1 MNLWSCQKRLRVRL
15 FDLMHVDL
23 TELVLPV
30 DFGGRDARDGDDAP
44 DRAADAAFSPTRAR
58 ASALSQTRARAAASV
73 NKMSGELADP
83 LKRWPQIEQETWL
96 QRQLLA
102 EDAHHMDGAWA
113 SAPSEATILEHVLA
127 LQEQMRELQK
137 QLPRKP
143 ERAPEIR
150 GHLDPQTPALP
161 VALLRQLKV
170 LLDDGS
176 ITPEQFEIKREELL
190 ARSTGAAE
198 DRARNKRLSS
208 SHAENVQSTYSI
220 AIGALSSNGCPLVL
234 RVTTLAQLVL
244 ATLAQLVLGFGFAD
258 LAGQIALERAVPGAA
273 AAVSVY
279 EGLLVRVTNAL
290 ITSPSSQYIPS
301 TTDPILRALCSLA
314 CIFLFALILHRSTRV
329 LLVAVHPLELL
340 GCHLPWTSST
350 LAERGGFALAALVL
364 LGAWTVRAFL
374 VPIQLSLACAL
385 LLSSPSA
392 DAISIT
398 LTVVAASFVL
408 EADTYCF
415 RAFVH
420 ETPRRAFERS
430 PGLAAALFGARTPR
444 ALTFAS
450 LLVTLV
456 DLGIAILPYVM
467 TFSGRGE
474 DDFHRFF
481 GNSALSRGSVFGLV
495 YAYFAAFTAPSKGS
509 LVTQFVGVSTSEAA
523 HAWTW
528 SRRTVGHVACVLVM
542 ICTMVAAVS
551 LAIHVQRELDEAIGS
566 VPTRGRA
573 KNATS

>member
-1 MNLWSCQKRLRVRL
+1 
-15 FDLMHVDL
+15 MHVDL
-23 TELVLPV
+23 TQHFGVRGIPV
-30 DFGGRDARDGDDAP
+30 DFGGRDNDPLPVDAL
-44 DRAADAAFSPTRAR
+44 DEAADHRAADAALSLTRAR
-58 ASALSQTRARAAASV
+58 AAALSQTRARAAASV

-102 EDAHHMDGAWA
+102 ENAHHMDGAWT
-113 SAPSEATILEHVLA
+113 SAPSEATLLEHVLA

-143 ERAPEIR
+143 GQAPEVR

-176 ITPEQFEIKREELL
+176 ITPEQFELKREELL

-198 DRARNKRLSS
+198 DRARSKRLSS

-220 AIGALSSNGCPLVL
+220 AIGALSSDGCPLVV
-234 RVTTLAQLVL
+234 RVTTIAQLLL
-244 ATLAQLVLGFGFAD
+244 ATFAQLVLGFGFAD
-258 LAGQIALERAVPGAA
+258 LAGQIGLERAVPGAA

-290 ITSPSSQYIPS
+290 ITSPSNQNMPS
-301 TTDPILRALCSLA
+301 TTDPTLRALCSLA
-314 CIFLFALILHRSTRV
+314 CIFLFALILHRSARV

-350 LAERGGFALAALVL
+350 LAERGGFVLAALVL
-364 LGAWTVRAFL
+364 LAAWTVRAFL

-415 RAFVH
+415 HAFVH

-444 ALTFAS
+444 TLTFAS
-450 LLVTLV
+450 LLVALV
-456 DLGIAILPYVM
+456 DLGIVILPFVM

-474 DDFHRFF
+474 DDFQFQRFF
-481 GNSALSRGSVFGLV
+481 GMSALSRGSVFGLV
-495 YAYFAAFTAPSKGS
+495 HVYFAAFTAPSKGS
-509 LVTQFVGVSTSEAA
+509 VVAQFAGGSTSEAA
-523 HAWTW
+523 HAWTL

-542 ICTMVAAVS
+542 ICTVVAAVS
-551 LAIHVQRELDEAIGS
+551 LAIQVQRELEEAIGS
-566 VPTRGRA
+566 VPTRGRS